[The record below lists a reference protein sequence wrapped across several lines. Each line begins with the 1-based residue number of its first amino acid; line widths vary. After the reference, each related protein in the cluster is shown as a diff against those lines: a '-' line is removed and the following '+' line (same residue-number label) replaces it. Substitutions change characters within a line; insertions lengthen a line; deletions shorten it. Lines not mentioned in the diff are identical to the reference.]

1 LRTSQYTNINKRGG
15 NGFSNYNAF
24 NLRVNVNNFANSG
37 LRLTAN
43 YTWSH
48 AIDNLSSTFSESG
61 NNFNLGLLDPFNP
74 KLDRGNADFDIRN
87 RFVLSGVWDVP
98 FARDTKGVY
107 KQILDGW
114 EFAPVFTAVT
124 GTPFTVFDCTDGI
137 TVCPRMFQTGA
148 LPRKG
153 SNNSP
158 QDPSTPGAFT
168 YLDLTGLIGSY
179 TNPITGF
186 TEIGPYPSNMI
197 GRNLFRGP
205 GAWNTDLG
213 IYKNFQITEQFKL
226 QYRAEFYNLF
236 NHANAFILGSELD
249 VSSQSV
255 VRSQKD
261 GNRNIQMA
269 LKLIF

>member
-1 LRTSQYTNINKRGG
+1 
-15 NGFSNYNAF
+15 
-24 NLRVNVNNFANSG
+24 
-37 LRLTAN
+37 
-43 YTWSH
+43 
-48 AIDNLSSTFSESG
+48 
-61 NNFNLGLLDPFNP
+61 
-74 KLDRGNADFDIRN
+74 
-87 RFVLSGVWDVP
+87 
-98 FARDTKGVY
+98 
-107 KQILDGW
+107 
-114 EFAPVFTAVT
+114 
-124 GTPFTVFDCTDGI
+124 
-137 TVCPRMFQTGA
+137 

-158 QDPSTPGAFT
+158 QDPDTPGAFT